1 MKRALLNILAALLL
15 VLTSAT
21 GGAFY
26 LINSRDGLEHT
37 LRLGATLLPGTL
49 TVGGVE
55 GRLRGPLILEA
66 LEYRDAHR
74 QIRLDRLEL
83 TWQPEALLAR
93 TVYINALTLRGLSI
107 VQTADAPAG
116 EPIKLDLPFGVIV
129 EQLNA
134 EHLSYQS
141 GDRPPQQI
149 ERITLNA
156 RLDQTRFNIAA
167 FELLAPQGEL
177 RASGTLQAR
186 GRYRVDLDTAWRLAL
201 PGQPELRGGGKLQG
215 TLRRLT
221 SVQSLHEPLALTV
234 EATVENLVGKN
245 PGWSLR
251 ASAPSLDLRPWIDAP
266 IDPLRDVA
274 LQLQGSTSAFQGEA
288 SLAYTLPELGAVQLR
303 TELAGSARE
312 LVLRNLQLTPASNTL
327 RAHLNARIDL
337 TTVPPTAAVTGN
349 WENLQWPLQGVQQI
363 ASPKGTFELT
373 GHAQDYRLQVQA
385 PLQLPNAALGEWR
398 ISGHGDRTELRLERI
413 AGRVA
418 NGTIEGS
425 GRLAWQNTL
434 RWEANVTAA
443 ELDPAVYA
451 AEWPGQLGATVKASG
466 AVDNG
471 KPTAAIEL
479 TTLSGTLRGYPAQ
492 ATAQVEITAE
502 GVRVRKAQ
510 LQSGTARIALDGRI
524 AEQLDLAFQLDAA
537 ALQELLPVSGG
548 RVKASGRLRGTPG
561 APRLDAT
568 LQLADL
574 ALEAT
579 TLRSAQGEINADLA
593 PGGAIKARLVA
604 ETLALGHQT
613 LDQITLTAAGRT
625 ENHELQLAAQGAQGE
640 FAATLRGGYRD
651 QRWRGALSRG
661 SWQQTTLGAWV
672 LTQPAVLE
680 IGAAAAQL
688 AAHCWRQQ
696 MTSAATP
703 PGSMCLG
710 GDWARDG
717 AWQIKGSAEHLPL
730 SLLNPLLPDGASVTG
745 PLSGKFQLQQAVQG
759 AVNGSAQLNLDPG
772 SLHPGR
778 GAADAQTLTHQGG
791 EIELT
796 LAADRL
802 AGRLALS
809 LAAEG
814 TLSGRV
820 ALQPFDLG
828 QPTATQTGLSGELQL
843 RLPDLNLFTALLP
856 RLAIGPGSVETKLV
870 LSGRI
875 GAPQLRGS
883 ASLQAEQIEV
893 GSAGIT
899 LKDLHISGE
908 SADGR
913 RWKLA
918 GSTTS
923 GGGQLTVEGAADLD
937 PARGWPLRLK
947 IHGERFEAVDLSD
960 YRALVSP
967 NLTLTLEQQRLT
979 VEGDLRVPE
988 AQIRPR
994 RGGNEAV
1001 AVSRDAVII
1010 GAEIPES
1017 RSPLQALY
1025 ARINLILG
1033 DKVEFTGFGLSSRIT
1048 GQLAIED
1055 APDSVVKGNGELRV
1069 VQGKYK
1075 SYGQNLEVES
1085 GRLTFAGGPIDN
1097 PGIDARAVRRSGDVT
1112 AGILLRGTLRNPQ
1125 VTLFSTP
1132 SLPQADI
1139 LSYLVLGVPINQ
1151 ADQQSG
1157 GSSLLATAAA
1167 LGYVADS
1174 PVVRQIR
1181 RGLGIEELRIE
1192 SDTTR
1197 ESVAV
1202 VLGSYLSPR
1211 LYVSYSVGLTESDSA
1226 FRIRYKVGRNWT
1238 LETESGTQS
1247 GADLRYVIEK

>member
-1 MKRALLNILAALLL
+1 M
-15 VLTSAT
+15 
-21 GGAFY
+21 
-26 LINSRDGLEHT
+26 
-37 LRLGATLLPGTL
+37 
-49 TVGGVE
+49 
-55 GRLRGPLILEA
+55 
-66 LEYRDAHR
+66 
-74 QIRLDRLEL
+74 
-83 TWQPEALLAR
+83 
-93 TVYINALTLRGLSI
+93 
-107 VQTADAPAG
+107 
-116 EPIKLDLPFGVIV
+116 
-129 EQLNA
+129 
-134 EHLSYQS
+134 
-141 GDRPPQQI
+141 
-149 ERITLNA
+149 
-156 RLDQTRFNIAA
+156 
-167 FELLAPQGEL
+167 
-177 RASGTLQAR
+177 
-186 GRYRVDLDTAWRLAL
+186 
-201 PGQPELRGGGKLQG
+201 
-215 TLRRLT
+215 
-221 SVQSLHEPLALTV
+221 
-234 EATVENLVGKN
+234 
-245 PGWSLR
+245 
-251 ASAPSLDLRPWIDAP
+251 
-266 IDPLRDVA
+266 
-274 LQLQGSTSAFQGEA
+274 
-288 SLAYTLPELGAVQLR
+288 
-303 TELAGSARE
+303 
-312 LVLRNLQLTPASNTL
+312 
-327 RAHLNARIDL
+327 
-337 TTVPPTAAVTGN
+337 
-349 WENLQWPLQGVQQI
+349 
-363 ASPKGTFELT
+363 
-373 GHAQDYRLQVQA
+373 
-385 PLQLPNAALGEWR
+385 
-398 ISGHGDRTELRLERI
+398 
-413 AGRVA
+413 
-418 NGTIEGS
+418 
-425 GRLAWQNTL
+425 
-434 RWEANVTAA
+434 
-443 ELDPAVYA
+443 
-451 AEWPGQLGATVKASG
+451 
-466 AVDNG
+466 
-471 KPTAAIEL
+471 
-479 TTLSGTLRGYPAQ
+479 
-492 ATAQVEITAE
+492 
-502 GVRVRKAQ
+502 
-510 LQSGTARIALDGRI
+510 
-524 AEQLDLAFQLDAA
+524 
-537 ALQELLPVSGG
+537 
-548 RVKASGRLRGTPG
+548 
-561 APRLDAT
+561 
-568 LQLADL
+568 
-574 ALEAT
+574 
-579 TLRSAQGEINADLA
+579 
-593 PGGAIKARLVA
+593 
-604 ETLALGHQT
+604 
-613 LDQITLTAAGRT
+613 
-625 ENHELQLAAQGAQGE
+625 
-640 FAATLRGGYRD
+640 
-651 QRWRGALSRG
+651 
-661 SWQQTTLGAWV
+661 
-672 LTQPAVLE
+672 
-680 IGAAAAQL
+680 
-688 AAHCWRQQ
+688 
-696 MTSAATP
+696 
-703 PGSMCLG
+703 
-710 GDWARDG
+710 
-717 AWQIKGSAEHLPL
+717 
-730 SLLNPLLPDGASVTG
+730 
-745 PLSGKFQLQQAVQG
+745 
-759 AVNGSAQLNLDPG
+759 
-772 SLHPGR
+772 
-778 GAADAQTLTHQGG
+778 
-791 EIELT
+791 
-796 LAADRL
+796 
-802 AGRLALS
+802 
-809 LAAEG
+809 
-814 TLSGRV
+814 
-820 ALQPFDLG
+820 
-828 QPTATQTGLSGELQL
+828 
-843 RLPDLNLFTALLP
+843 
-856 RLAIGPGSVETKLV
+856 ETKLV

-960 YRALVSP
+960 YWALVSP

-1075 SYGQNLEVES
+1075 SYGQNLEVEG